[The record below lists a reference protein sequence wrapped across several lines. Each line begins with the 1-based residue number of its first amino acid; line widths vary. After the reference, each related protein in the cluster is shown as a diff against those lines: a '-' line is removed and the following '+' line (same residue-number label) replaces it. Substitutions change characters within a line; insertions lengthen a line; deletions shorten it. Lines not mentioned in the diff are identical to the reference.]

1 MAKIGLTDA
10 EVERE
15 IERLRGSEL
24 VRLAQKEESIRYAR
38 RNYLY
43 RLRGLERR
51 GAELAE
57 AGVTMGDLVLKEM
70 EADT

>member
-1 MAKIGLTDA
+1 MVKIGLTD
-10 EVERE
+10 EQVEQE
-15 IERLRGSEL
+15 IARLRSSEL
-24 VRLAQKEESIRYAR
+24 VRLAQKEEAIRYAR

-57 AGVTMGDLVLKEM
+57 AGVTLGDLILRER
-70 EADT
+70 EADV